1 MSDMSHLI
9 RAYAAV
15 HNTEIKDNLSNSRDA
30 ISEMNLTQLTDAD
43 LYEVAEEVLEEVF
56 TKNSDIAD
64 AKELIESVFKA
75 ASAGDASPV
84 RTSKIERLGEAFV
97 KSFDRITEKS
107 IRVAVESYSD
117 YRRGKEILA
126 RMNDNPNHDRSKERI
141 HNALVA
147 EDRRVVKTGLLSMI
161 ESVGSAVDKTLSAV
175 GDIAKVGAKAAVGTA
190 KGAAGAVKIAG
201 KVAKGT
207 AKAAG
212 RIAGTP
218 VGVAKAVKKGFQS
231 GTQSESIGSAI
242 DKTLSAA
249 GDVAKVGAKAAVGTA
264 KGAAGAVKVA
274 SKVAKGVGKAAG
286 RVAGTPVGVAKSIKK
301 GFKSGSDT
309 NEAYTLTKADKSGN
323 TVAWQNRDKKNP
335 KTGEAIYKKADHLKK
350 EELEATGL
358 FSEHEIKKIFW
369 NDFIEGYQRNPEKGE
384 AEAKKADK
392 RSARQK
398 RMDDPEKGINSPAF
412 QQFMRDR
419 GLA

>member
-64 AKELIESVFKA
+64 AKKLIESVFKA

-97 KSFDRITEKS
+97 KAFDRITEKS

-147 EDRRVVKTGLLSMI
+147 EDRRVVKTGILSMI
-161 ESVGSAVDKTLSAV
+161 ESVGSAVDKALGAV
-175 GDIAKVGAKAAVGTA
+175 GDTAKEVGKAADA
-190 KGAAGAVKIAG
+190 
-201 KVAKGT
+201 
-207 AKAAG
+207 
-212 RIAGTP
+212 TP
-218 VGVAKAVKKGFQS
+218 K
-231 GTQSESIGSAI
+231 IGSKI
-242 DKTLSAA
+242 LK
-249 GDVAKVGAKAAVGTA
+249 K
-264 KGAAGAVKVA
+264 
-274 SKVAKGVGKAAG
+274 VGKAAG
-286 RVAGTPVGVAKSIKK
+286 RVVGTPIGVAKSIKK
-301 GFKSGSDT
+301 GFQDGTKSEGYEATKTKEVLSALKRDKRPLDKKTKSKIAADIVAKKGDTSKSDDRYAY
-309 NEAYTLTKADKSGN
+309 EAYTVTAADKKGN
-323 TVAWQNRDKKNP
+323 TPAYQGLKSGKKNV
-335 KTGEAIYKKADHLKK
+335 KTGEPMYKAADHLKK

-358 FSEHEIKKIFW
+358 FSEHEIKKLLW
-369 NDFIEGYQRNPEKGE
+369 TEFIEGYQRNPEKGE